1 MLRVS
6 YRGDPS
12 PVNSVLRLRLALLL
26 ILWCTPANHLVVR
39 LCHELLHLGCGDH
52 VLNHLLLKL
61 LEIWRMS
68 SDGVDWHV
76 FLGRLGLSSELR
88 VAALF
93 LFISLFKLGALLL
106 PHRWLLYIYVDI
118 LMYFLNVNTLLTS
131 SNNLLGFLD
140 ERIGLLENLA
150 TVLTWE
156 ARWISSFVSDG
167 FPCERPLLLVL
178 LAYFVNR
185 RDEEGLLGR
194 AFGF

>member
-6 YRGDPS
+6 YRG
-12 PVNSVLRLRLALLL
+12 VNSVLRLALLL
-26 ILWCTPANHLVVR
+26 ILWCIPANHLVVC

-52 VLNHLLLKL
+52 VLNHLMLKL

-88 VAALF
+88 VAAF
-93 LFISLFKLGALLL
+93 FKNLFKLSALLL
-106 PHRWLLYIYVDI
+106 PHRWLLYIYKDV

-156 ARWISSFVSDG
+156 ARWISSFVGGG
-167 FPCERPLLLVL
+167 FSCERALLLVL

-185 RDEEGLLGR
+185 RDEKGFLGR
-194 AFGF
+194 ALRF